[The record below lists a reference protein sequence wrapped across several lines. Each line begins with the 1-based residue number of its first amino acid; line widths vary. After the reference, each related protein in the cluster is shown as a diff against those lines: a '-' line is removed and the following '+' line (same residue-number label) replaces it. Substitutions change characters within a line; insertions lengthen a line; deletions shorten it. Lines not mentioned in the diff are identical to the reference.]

1 MRVAALI
8 LALLLGL
15 LAEGAA
21 AQEQPARP
29 DLGASALVRTGR
41 GWWGRPPPLELRLT
55 LLLGVV
61 VAHALRD
68 RQRGRHRNRLLVQLR
83 DGVGVS
89 RTRSTPSRCST

>member
-1 MRVAALI
+1 MALRTVAISTKSGISAAILVAALI

-41 GWWGRPPPLELRLT
+41 GWWGRPPPL
-55 LLLGVV
+55 
-61 VAHALRD
+61 
-68 RQRGRHRNRLLVQLR
+68 
-83 DGVGVS
+83 
-89 RTRSTPSRCST
+89 

>member
-29 DLGASALVRTGR
+29 GFAHIAPAADKQIFLS
-41 GWWGRPPPLELRLT
+41 
-55 LLLGVV
+55 V
-61 VAHALRD
+61 VAQSRLPAE
-68 RQRGRHRNRLLVQLR
+68 HRATRSIVVIRLL
-83 DGVGVS
+83 
-89 RTRSTPSRCST
+89 